1 MVNRQTLNIHISL
14 VTLMRNVIYRNG
26 LCSYQ
31 YVYGVAGCPLIVHGY
46 NYKYCVAINLS
57 TKIYLKYIGG
67 GVS

>member
-1 MVNRQTLNIHISL
+1 ML
-14 VTLMRNVIYRNG
+14 YNG
-26 LCSYQ
+26 LCSYNQ

-57 TKIYLKYIGG
+57 TKIYLKYVGS